1 MIQVFSSEADLLTNV
16 LDSLKTSSHFTQSS
30 SAVNQLSNQI
40 ANVKSELESWRK
52 RLNEAGVLQNPVVNI
67 FEVLHSI
74 LRRPRTLVTKSLFFF
89 CQTTD
94 LAEEDVGLEQ
104 IPEEPRSPRHRPKT
118 WPEHSSLLLQVME
131 EVKKF
136 EDWLK
141 TAEENLQT
149 FIGIA
154 IPQTLNEMKSKLK
167 EVQVSFDKKNGKFV
181 GFQCVETSKYSL
193 LFSTSFISTY
203 SNLFFLQLIA
213 RNVHNKVTEME
224 YTLNSLTNSKDEKE
238 YPELSEK
245 CQSCL
250 NRAKELKNRSDTRT
264 SELRDIRFQ
273 WEMFESRFTEM
284 IQWLERTR
292 ENLILP
298 LKEKDEDSIEFVLGK
313 LLKVREIEKKLA
325 EKVAYMKVV

>member
-1 MIQVFSSEADLLTNV
+1 
-16 LDSLKTSSHFTQSS
+16 
-30 SAVNQLSNQI
+30 
-40 ANVKSELESWRK
+40 
-52 RLNEAGVLQNPVVNI
+52 
-67 FEVLHSI
+67 
-74 LRRPRTLVTKSLFFF
+74 
-89 CQTTD
+89 
-94 LAEEDVGLEQ
+94 
-104 IPEEPRSPRHRPKT
+104 
-118 WPEHSSLLLQVME
+118 
-131 EVKKF
+131 
-136 EDWLK
+136 
-141 TAEENLQT
+141 
-149 FIGIA
+149 
-154 IPQTLNEMKSKLK
+154 
-167 EVQVSFDKKNGKFV
+167 
-181 GFQCVETSKYSL
+181 
-193 LFSTSFISTY
+193 
-203 SNLFFLQLIA
+203 
-213 RNVHNKVTEME
+213 ME